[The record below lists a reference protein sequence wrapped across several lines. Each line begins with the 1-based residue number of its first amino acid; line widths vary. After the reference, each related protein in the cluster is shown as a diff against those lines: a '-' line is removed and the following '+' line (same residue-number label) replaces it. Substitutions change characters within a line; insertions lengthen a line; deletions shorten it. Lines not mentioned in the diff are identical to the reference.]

1 MMNLFHEIG
10 LDDKLSLETI
20 NMHMAYSGRNK
31 RVYKLPSSPED
42 ANRSNLLSMIQ
53 RMHCKA
59 LLQAIEDKSKHSRS
73 SSDSVLIHSS
83 SSLSQSSTVSME
95 DIYEKYGIS
104 EGSRGFLGHG
114 MALYGND
121 EYLEE
126 SPKETCSRIRQYLS
140 VIFFNL

>member
-1 MMNLFHEIG
+1 
-10 LDDKLSLETI
+10 
-20 NMHMAYSGRNK
+20 
-31 RVYKLPSSPED
+31 
-42 ANRSNLLSMIQ
+42 
-53 RMHCKA
+53 MHCKA

-114 MALYGND
+114 MALYDNE

-126 SPKETCSRIRQYLS
+126 SPKETCSHIRKYLS
-140 VIFFNL
+140 VFSSICRYMKAVSEKGSPFVYPRMGKQQLCSVLKDHLEEKKEYCDIMLQQ